1 MPARKDLD
9 ADQIRSLLDDGMTLD
24 EICVEL
30 RVSLNCLRRNLRA
43 AGWPSD
49 MRVLMG
55 HHFGP
60 KLTVLERFEAHICP
74 EPNTGCLLWTAFA
87 AGDPGF
93 EYGKFMLY
101 EGTKRDGLLVESL
114 AHRVSWRLYRGPIP
128 EGLWVLH
135 HCDTPPC
142 VEPTHLFLGT
152 ALDNKRDCI
161 AKGRDRNAS
170 GEENGNAR
178 LTADEAEI
186 IRNSPETGAAMAER
200 FGIAQ
205 STVSQIRR
213 GQTWRS

>member
-1 MPARKDLD
+1 MGARIDLD
-9 ADQIRSLLDDGMTLD
+9 PEQIRMLLDGGLTMD

-30 RVSLNCLRRNLRA
+30 RVSLNCLRRNMRE
-43 AGWPSD
+43 AGWPTD
-49 MRVLMG
+49 MRALMG
-55 HHFGP
+55 HHFAP
-60 KLTVLERFEAHICP
+60 RVSVLERFEALTCP

-87 AGDPGF
+87 AGEAGF
-93 EYGKFMLY
+93 EYGRFMLY
-101 EGTKRDGLLVESL
+101 EGPVRDGLLVEQL

-128 EGLWVLH
+128 DGLWVLH
-135 HCDTPPC
+135 KCDTPQC

-170 GEENGNAR
+170 GEDNGNAR
-178 LTADEAEI
+178 LTAADAEF
-186 IRNSPETGAAMAER
+186 IRNSSETGTAMAER

-213 GQTWRS
+213 GQTWRT